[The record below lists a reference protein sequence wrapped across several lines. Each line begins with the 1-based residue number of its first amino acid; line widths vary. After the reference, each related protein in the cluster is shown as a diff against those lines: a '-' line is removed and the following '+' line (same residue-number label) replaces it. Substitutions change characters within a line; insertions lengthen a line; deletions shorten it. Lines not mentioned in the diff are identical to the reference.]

1 MPSYIELDKNASL
14 PAASSAG
21 KIVLGV
27 NTSGAL
33 QLTNNNGT
41 AIPVSGGDIS
51 SLSLTVN
58 TDSIG
63 PKVSF
68 TKTNYGTETDVIIAG
83 ELEIARGNNGGIFNK
98 AVEQSYNQN
107 TGTPAGTAWNSKY
120 IANNNGGEYGDS
132 NLAGVPNRDYSP
144 WVNAVND
151 GPPYAYFVD
160 DLYFVMVFESQTLGA
175 KYYLIKFTQWT
186 QGNAGGGFAYD
197 RWELFPKTT
206 FTKANG
212 GTDTDAI
219 SAGVVLARDSASN
232 GMYNSVLESGPD
244 QNAGLSPLNTEWNSQ
259 NTDSLYYGDFDL
271 SNVRR
276 RKYDIYANA
285 IGGNMPD
292 LDTSYIMHDKTTDL
306 YWNVV
311 FSTFGDYAGGK
322 GEPSDAVTYT
332 RTLIPIDNGITYPNG
347 TFQTSANTQNVYN
360 IDLGSVNGYYTIT
373 SAGTYMFANTDG
385 YSVEIPKPAQFIGQT
400 ITLINIDGSSAFSL
414 AGTPI
419 YIAGESNIRNSLD
432 KGGCITILSVGDTWR
447 IINQMV
453 G

>member
-1 MPSYIELDKNASL
+1 MLDAIHH
-14 PAASSAG
+14 AASNSNVN
-21 KIVLGV
+21 KIQILLDA
-27 NTSGAL
+27 NRAL
-33 QLTNNNGT
+33 R
-41 AIPVSGGDIS
+41 
-51 SLSLTVN
+51 
-58 TDSIG
+58 
-63 PKVSF
+63 KVSF

-107 TGTPAGTAWNSKY
+107 NGTPAGPVWTSKY

-132 NLAGVPNRDYSP
+132 NLAGVPNREYSS
-144 WVNAVND
+144 WANAVNG

-160 DLYFVMVFESQTLGA
+160 DLYFIMRFDSETVGI

-219 SAGVVLARDSASN
+219 SVGVVLARDSASN
-232 GMYNSVLESGPD
+232 GMYNSVVESGPD

-259 NTDSLYYGDFDL
+259 NIDSLYYGDSDL
-271 SNVRR
+271 SNVRH

-285 IGGNMPD
+285 IGGNIPD
-292 LDTSYIMHDKTTDL
+292 IGTSYIMHDKTTDL

-311 FSTFGDYAGGK
+311 FSTFGDIAGGK
-322 GEPSDAVTYT
+322 GGSSDAVTYT

-347 TFQTSANTQNVYN
+347 TFQTSANTQNVYD
-360 IDLGSVNGYYTIT
+360 INGINYDIN
-373 SAGTYMFANTDG
+373 SAGTYTFANVSGISIT
-385 YSVEIPKPAQFIGQT
+385 IPNPAAFVGQT
-400 ITLINIDGSSAFSL
+400 ITLINVDTVNNLTL
-414 AGTPI
+414 AGDTPVV
-419 YIAGESNIRNSLD
+419 AGTNTVVNEIVVGN
-432 KGGCITILSVGDTWR
+432 CITIISLGGIWR
-447 IINQMV
+447 IINMIEVPQA
-453 G
+453 